1 LHVLV
6 SRRAADSFEDLVCA
20 LASANGPEQFL
31 GRLRTVC
38 DSLPLP
44 EALPSVQIG
53 LARRL
58 DCVSEIQAL
67 AARWQNCLRD
77 YIPSLNSGRC
87 AIYVWDNEAT
97 PAACLVKRHGRLG
110 WFLGEV
116 KGPRNAEIDALEL
129 EVIYQ
134 SFAEAKIP
142 QASMIQTV
150 EQLYDEERADP
161 GFDRDI

>member
-1 LHVLV
+1 M
-6 SRRAADSFEDLVCA
+6 RR
-20 LASANGPEQFL
+20 
-31 GRLRTVC
+31 
-38 DSLPLP
+38 
-44 EALPSVQIG
+44 
-53 LARRL
+53 
-58 DCVSEIQAL
+58 
-67 AARWQNCLRD
+67 
-77 YIPSLNSGRC
+77 
-87 AIYVWDNEAT
+87 

-116 KGPRNAEIDALEL
+116 KRPRNAEIDTLEL

-150 EQLYDEERADP
+150 EQLYDEERADL